1 MYEGNSEDESRKI
14 LIDGRDAETRG
25 KRDAPTR
32 EIEGTRGTRVRA
44 ASLGK
49 GKKSRRRMDYRG
61 ASKDGTMEAKTETS
75 LTGSRLPG
83 RESTWPTGAL
93 ELPGSSV
100 STCLPLPSILLS
112 LFLSFSRFLLLFLPS
127 RLLLSISSSSS
138 FSFSFSSSPLSL
150 LTPSREFA
158 HLGGGPPRRS
168 CYYLYPW
175 PVPHRYARRVV
186 SRKFAENA
194 FFMESVEAAR
204 RCRTCFPVKTVTRR
218 LTGRRGNIVRGY
230 RLL

>member
-112 LFLSFSRFLLLFLPS
+112 LFLSFSRFPPPLSSFSSSSIYFFLFFLLLLLLFLS
-127 RLLLSISSSSS
+127 
-138 FSFSFSSSPLSL
+138 LSL
-150 LTPSREFA
+150 LPLLASLPTSEEARRGALATTFILGPYHTDTRGESFHANSPRTPSSWRA
-158 HLGGGPPRRS
+158 SRRRDAAE
-168 CYYLYPW
+168 L
-175 PVPHRYARRVV
+175 V
-186 SRKFAENA
+186 SPLK
-194 FFMESVEAAR
+194 
-204 RCRTCFPVKTVTRR
+204 P
-218 LTGRRGNIVRGY
+218 
-230 RLL
+230 

>member
-150 LTPSREFA
+150 LPLLASLPTSEEARRGALATTFILGPYHTDTRGESFHANSPRTPSSWRA
-158 HLGGGPPRRS
+158 SRRRDAAE
-168 CYYLYPW
+168 L
-175 PVPHRYARRVV
+175 V
-186 SRKFAENA
+186 SPLK
-194 FFMESVEAAR
+194 
-204 RCRTCFPVKTVTRR
+204 P
-218 LTGRRGNIVRGY
+218 
-230 RLL
+230 

>member
-138 FSFSFSSSPLSL
+138 FSFSFSTSPLSL
-150 LTPSREFA
+150 LPLLASLPTSEEARRGALATTFILGPYHTDTRGESFHANSPRTPSSWRA
-158 HLGGGPPRRS
+158 SRRRDAAE
-168 CYYLYPW
+168 L
-175 PVPHRYARRVV
+175 V
-186 SRKFAENA
+186 SPLK
-194 FFMESVEAAR
+194 
-204 RCRTCFPVKTVTRR
+204 P
-218 LTGRRGNIVRGY
+218 
-230 RLL
+230 

>member
-1 MYEGNSEDESRKI
+1 MRYVCRKYNVTYSRTQYRYRTLELARNEVSALNSHRVGVIYLFQLLLRNNRAGRQKRGTTRSYDIPVYEGNSEDESRKI

-112 LFLSFSRFLLLFLPS
+112 LFLPFSRFSPP
-127 RLLLSISSSSS
+127 LS
-138 FSFSFSSSPLSL
+138 SFSSSSIYFFLFFLLLLLLYLSLSL
-150 LTPSREFA
+150 LSPFS
-158 HLGGGPPRRS
+158 
-168 CYYLYPW
+168 
-175 PVPHRYARRVV
+175 
-186 SRKFAENA
+186 
-194 FFMESVEAAR
+194 
-204 RCRTCFPVKTVTRR
+204 
-218 LTGRRGNIVRGY
+218 
-230 RLL
+230 

>member
-127 RLLLSISSSSS
+127 CLLLSISSSSS
-138 FSFSFSSSPLSL
+138 FSFSFSSSPF
-150 LTPSREFA
+150 PSYPFSRVC
-158 HLGGGPPRRS
+158 PPRRRPAAALLLLPLS
-168 CYYLYPW
+168 L
-175 PVPHRYARRVV
+175 ARTTPIRAE
-186 SRKFAENA
+186 SRFTQI
-194 FFMESVEAAR
+194 R
-204 RCRTCFPVKTVTRR
+204 RER
-218 LTGRRGNIVRGY
+218 LLHGERRGGATLPNLFPR
-230 RLL
+230 

>member
-112 LFLSFSRFLLLFLPS
+112 LFLSFSRFPPPLSSFSSSSIYFFLFFLLLLLLFLS
-127 RLLLSISSSSS
+127 
-138 FSFSFSSSPLSL
+138 LSL
-150 LTPSREFA
+150 LPPSREFA
-158 HLGGGPPRRS
+158 HLGGGPPRCS